1 MDSAHVDDVP
11 ARYADFA
18 RFEVRGRTPVYLA
31 WARGISE
38 DAATCDLIATL
49 PRIKRQPVLVF
60 AAARHAGAAETED
73 YAAFRDFLHANWPEI
88 EQIVRTHSTQTNEVK
103 RCAVL
108 LPFLSMIPGPLALV
122 EVGAAAGLCLYP
134 DRYAYRFH
142 LDGGVIR
149 ELQPAA
155 TSPEQA
161 GPAASASFA
170 TTTPV
175 TTPPV
180 ITPPVITPPTT
191 TPAMTP
197 RVTTA
202 PVLECDLRDGIPAPR
217 TLPEVVHRGGVDL
230 SPIDP
235 ADPDS
240 RAWLRSLIWPG
251 QQAERVPRLDAAL
264 DIAAADPPQ
273 LITGDLVEQVEAA
286 VAACPDGATPVVF
299 HTAVLGYLE
308 PPARDEFVRRVTELC
323 SSAGAVWISVEGVT
337 LLPEI
342 AAQVPESI
350 RRHKGVFV
358 VAVNGRPLATAHGH
372 GDWVRALD
380 LS

>member
-1 MDSAHVDDVP
+1 MDSAHVDDVST
-11 ARYADFA
+11 RYADFA

-31 WARGISE
+31 WAEGIA
-38 DAATCDLIATL
+38 DDPATCELIATL

-60 AAARHAGAAETED
+60 AAARHAGAPESED
-73 YAAFRDFLHANWPEI
+73 YADFRDFLHAHWSEI
-88 EQIVRTHSTQTNEVK
+88 ERVALTHSTQTNEAK

-108 LPFLSMIPGPLALV
+108 LPFLSMLPGPLSLV

-134 DRYAYRFH
+134 DRYAYHFT
-142 LDGGVIR
+142 LDDGATR
-149 ELQPAA
+149 ELRPTG
-155 TSPEQA
+155 TSDA
-161 GPAASASFA
+161 
-170 TTTPV
+170 
-175 TTPPV
+175 
-180 ITPPVITPPTT
+180 
-191 TPAMTP
+191 
-197 RVTTA
+197 A
-202 PVLECDLRDGIPAPR
+202 PVLDCDLRDGIPAPR
-217 TLPEVVHRGGVDL
+217 SLPEVVHRGGVDL

-251 QQAERVPRLDAAL
+251 QQDERVPRLDAAL

-273 LITGDLVEQVEAA
+273 LIAGDLVEQVDAA
-286 VAACPDGATPVVF
+286 VAACPAGSTPVVF

-308 PPARDEFVRRVTELC
+308 PSARAEFVRRVTDLC
-323 SSAGAVWISVEGVT
+323 RDAGAVWISVEGVT
-337 LLPEI
+337 LLPDV

-350 RRHKGVFV
+350 RRHKGIFV

-380 LS
+380 MS

>member
-1 MDSAHVDDVP
+1 MDSAHVDDVST
-11 ARYADFA
+11 RYSDFA

-31 WARGISE
+31 WARGIADDPE
-38 DAATCDLIATL
+38 TCALIESL

-60 AAARHAGAAETED
+60 AAARHAAAQQSPTPQSTTIETED
-73 YAAFRDFLHANWPEI
+73 YPAFRDFLHAHWAEV
-88 EQIVRTHSTQTNEVK
+88 EQIALTHSTQTNEAK

-108 LPFLSMIPGPLALV
+108 LPFLSLLPGPLSLV

-134 DRYAYRFH
+134 DRYAYRFT
-142 LDGGVIR
+142 LDDGAVR
-149 ELQPAA
+149 ELAPAGISISGA
-155 TSPEQA
+155 SPA
-161 GPAASASFA
+161 
-170 TTTPV
+170 TTPV
-175 TTPPV
+175 
-180 ITPPVITPPTT
+180 
-191 TPAMTP
+191 
-197 RVTTA
+197 
-202 PVLECDLRDGIPAPR
+202 LDCDLRDGVPLPR
-217 TLPEVVHRGGVDL
+217 SLPEVVHRGGVDL

-251 QQAERVPRLDAAL
+251 QQDERVPRLDAAL

-273 LITGDLVEQVEAA
+273 IIAGDLVEQVESA
-286 VAACPDGATPVVF
+286 VAACPAGSTPVVF

-308 PPARDEFVRRVTELC
+308 PPARAEFVRRVTELC
-323 SSAGAVWISVEGVT
+323 RDAGAVWISVEGVT
-337 LLPEI
+337 LLPEV

-350 RRHKGVFV
+350 RRHKGIFV